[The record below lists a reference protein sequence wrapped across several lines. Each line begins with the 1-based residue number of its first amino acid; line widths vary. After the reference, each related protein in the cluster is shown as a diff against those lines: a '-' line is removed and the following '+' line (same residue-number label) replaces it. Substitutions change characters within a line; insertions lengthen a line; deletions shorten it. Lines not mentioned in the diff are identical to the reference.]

1 MDKFTKIIL
10 ERIGKGDVGLSGAL
24 APEQIKYKRQY
35 GIDAVNDTFR
45 IIDKHGR
52 GKKYSPLKG
61 IELIPYFK
69 NLPSFKPYTNGN
81 YIIVLDLNSQESG
94 KKESIWHVS
103 VIDPIKAFPRLDQM
117 GWNQFLSKNNLG
129 KVIRSYVIDTD
140 QYDKL
145 KVYKT
150 KYATVTVGGPSG
162 GETVLDFKKRVSDEE
177 YNEWEYNQSKP
188 GVNSAYKDEIEKI
201 QKDEKETPKEK
212 DVVVNTTN
220 AKFQQ
225 VLNNFYIKFN
235 LTGESEYINFVRTSK
250 RPDGSWD
257 GDIGTRTTD
266 AIKYV
271 KDGLEPKYTGNNI
284 NDLTKRLQSEID
296 AAVNESVNY
305 FKGDNIQ
312 VSLSGLFEQAL
323 KEGFNK
329 EKADAARKTKK
340 AEKPVKKVA
349 AKKAFPKKKAAPKK
363 KTETENPV
371 FGNKP
376 PFKEVPDNF
385 AGQGTYHLKHDFI
398 KYRYT
403 YVGEFKNGDY
413 NGQGIKTYGDGRIET
428 GVFKNGKY
436 IGKSK
441 DTSNKIIRQ
450 KNGFLISKSS
460 LDTFR
465 EDYKKYSTDT
475 TGKELGAKKLMYGKS
490 FKIRNGIGAYK
501 DNQWRGYQQ
510 VNTNYVDS
518 KGNIDP
524 GVFSRNFSNIYW
536 DNVKK
541 GSSLNVK
548 ITAVK
553 FIVGPYYGK
562 PEPNIYTYVYCT
574 TPNTDKGFWV
584 PTTWITLN

>member
-81 YIIVLDLNSQESG
+81 YIIVLDLNSQEPG

-103 VIDPIKAFPRLDQM
+103 VIDPIKAFPRLDQF

-162 GETVLDFKKRVSDEE
+162 GETVLDFKKRVSAEE
-177 YNEWEYNQSKP
+177 YNKWEYNQSSP
-188 GVNSAYKDEIEKI
+188 GVNSAYKDEIKKI
-201 QKDEKETPKEK
+201 QKDEK

-235 LTGESEYINFVRTSK
+235 LTGESEYTNFVRTSK

-266 AIKYV
+266 AINYV
-271 KDGLEPKYTGNNI
+271 KDGLEPEYTGNNI
-284 NDLTKRLQSEID
+284 NNFTKRLQSEID
-296 AAVNESVNY
+296 AVVNESVNY

-349 AKKAFPKKKAAPKK
+349 AKKTFPKKKAAPKK

-441 DTSNKIIRQ
+441 DTSNKIVRQ

-524 GVFSRNFSNIYW
+524 GVFDRNFSPYTWN
-536 DNVKK
+536 NVKK
-541 GSSLNVK
+541 GTLLNVK

>member
-103 VIDPIKAFPRLDQM
+103 VIDPIKAFPRLDQF

-162 GETVLDFKKRVSDEE
+162 GETVLDFKKRVSAEE
-177 YNEWEYNQSKP
+177 YNKWEYNQSSP
-188 GVNSAYKDEIEKI
+188 GVNSAYKDEIKKI
-201 QKDEKETPKEK
+201 QKDEK

-235 LTGESEYINFVRTSK
+235 LTGESEYTNFVRTSK

-266 AIKYV
+266 AINYV
-271 KDGLEPKYTGNNI
+271 KDGLEPEYTGNNI
-284 NDLTKRLQSEID
+284 NNFTKRLQSEID
-296 AAVNESVNY
+296 AVVNESVNY

-441 DTSNKIIRQ
+441 DTSNKIVRQ

-524 GVFSRNFSNIYW
+524 GVFDRNFSPYTWN
-536 DNVKK
+536 NVKK
-541 GSSLNVK
+541 GTLLNVK

>member
-103 VIDPIKAFPRLDQM
+103 VIDPIKAFPRLDQF

-162 GETVLDFKKRVSDEE
+162 GETVLDFKKRVSAEV
-177 YNEWEYNQSKP
+177 YNEWEYNQSSP
-188 GVNSAYKDEIEKI
+188 GVNSAYKDEIKKI
-201 QKDEKETPKEK
+201 QKDEK

-235 LTGESEYINFVRTSK
+235 LTGESEYTNFVRTSK

-266 AIKYV
+266 AINYV
-271 KDGLEPKYTGNNI
+271 KDGLEPEYTGNNI
-284 NDLTKRLQSEID
+284 NNFTKRLQSEID
-296 AAVNESVNY
+296 AVVNESVNY

-349 AKKAFPKKKAAPKK
+349 AKKTFPKKKAAPKK

-441 DTSNKIIRQ
+441 DTSNKIVRQ

-524 GVFSRNFSNIYW
+524 GVFDRNFSPYTWN
-536 DNVKK
+536 NVKK
-541 GSSLNVK
+541 GTLLNVK

>member
-1 MDKFTKIIL
+1 M
-10 ERIGKGDVGLSGAL
+10 
-24 APEQIKYKRQY
+24 
-35 GIDAVNDTFR
+35 
-45 IIDKHGR
+45 
-52 GKKYSPLKG
+52 
-61 IELIPYFK
+61 
-69 NLPSFKPYTNGN
+69 
-81 YIIVLDLNSQESG
+81 
-94 KKESIWHVS
+94 
-103 VIDPIKAFPRLDQM
+103 
-117 GWNQFLSKNNLG
+117 
-129 KVIRSYVIDTD
+129 
-140 QYDKL
+140 
-145 KVYKT
+145 
-150 KYATVTVGGPSG
+150 
-162 GETVLDFKKRVSDEE
+162 
-177 YNEWEYNQSKP
+177 
-188 GVNSAYKDEIEKI
+188 
-201 QKDEKETPKEK
+201 
-212 DVVVNTTN
+212 
-220 AKFQQ
+220 
-225 VLNNFYIKFN
+225 
-235 LTGESEYINFVRTSK
+235 
-250 RPDGSWD
+250 
-257 GDIGTRTTD
+257 
-266 AIKYV
+266 
-271 KDGLEPKYTGNNI
+271 
-284 NDLTKRLQSEID
+284 
-296 AAVNESVNY
+296 
-305 FKGDNIQ
+305 
-312 VSLSGLFEQAL
+312 SGLFEQAL

-349 AKKAFPKKKAAPKK
+349 AKKVDTKK
-363 KTETENPV
+363 KTKTENPV

-524 GVFSRNFSNIYW
+524 GVFDRNFSPYTWN
-536 DNVKK
+536 NVKK
-541 GSSLNVK
+541 GTLLNVK